1 MTFRIGISV
10 FAGLQPNPSRIRTQS
25 FSIRSLYRECSM
37 VADTDSKV
45 AWHRAQLKKN
55 RAALKQI
62 ETARFTV
69 GESADARAL
78 ERTKTQVTELQLKI
92 RESEQVIGQH
102 DKQARRPLA
111 TDLRSLSNVA
121 WRNWTGNGP
130 R

>member
-1 MTFRIGISV
+1 
-10 FAGLQPNPSRIRTQS
+10 
-25 FSIRSLYRECSM
+25 M
-37 VADTDSKV
+37 VADSDSRV

-69 GESADARAL
+69 GESAEAKAI
-78 ERTKTQVTELQLKI
+78 ERTKRQVAELQLKI
-92 RESEQVIGQH
+92 RESEQIIGQH
-102 DKQARRPLA
+102 DKQVRRPLT

>member
-1 MTFRIGISV
+1 
-10 FAGLQPNPSRIRTQS
+10 
-25 FSIRSLYRECSM
+25 M
-37 VADTDSKV
+37 VADSDSKV

-62 ETARFTV
+62 ETARFTI
-69 GESADARAL
+69 GESADARAI
-78 ERTKTQVTELQLKI
+78 ERSKRQVAELLLKI
-92 RESEQVIGQH
+92 RESEQVVGQH
-102 DKQARRPLA
+102 DKQTRRPLA

>member
-1 MTFRIGISV
+1 
-10 FAGLQPNPSRIRTQS
+10 
-25 FSIRSLYRECSM
+25 M
-37 VADTDSKV
+37 VADSDSKV

-55 RAALKQI
+55 RATLKQI

-69 GESADARAL
+69 GESADEKAI
-78 ERTKTQVTELQLKI
+78 ERTKRQVAELQVKI
-92 RESEQVIGQH
+92 RESEQLIAQH
-102 DKQARRPLA
+102 DKQTRRPLG

>member
-1 MTFRIGISV
+1 
-10 FAGLQPNPSRIRTQS
+10 
-25 FSIRSLYRECSM
+25 M
-37 VADTDSKV
+37 VADSDSKV

-55 RAALKQI
+55 RAVLKQI

-69 GESADARAL
+69 GESADGKAL
-78 ERTKTQVTELQLKI
+78 ELTKRQVAELQLKI
-92 RESEQVIGQH
+92 RESEQVIAQH
-102 DKQARRPLA
+102 DKQTRRPLA

>member
-1 MTFRIGISV
+1 
-10 FAGLQPNPSRIRTQS
+10 
-25 FSIRSLYRECSM
+25 M
-37 VADTDSKV
+37 VADSDSKV

-55 RAALKQI
+55 RTALKQI

-69 GESADARAL
+69 GESADAKAL
-78 ERTKTQVTELQLKI
+78 EHTKRQVAELQLKI
-92 RESEQVIGQH
+92 RESEHLIAQH
-102 DKQARRPLA
+102 DKQVRRPLA

>member
-1 MTFRIGISV
+1 
-10 FAGLQPNPSRIRTQS
+10 
-25 FSIRSLYRECSM
+25 M
-37 VADTDSKV
+37 VADSDSKV
-45 AWHRAQLKKN
+45 AWHRAQLGKN

-69 GESADARAL
+69 GESADAKAF
-78 ERTKTQVTELQLKI
+78 ERTRRQVAELRFKI

-111 TDLRSLSNVA
+111 TDLRSLSNVE
-121 WRNWTGNGP
+121 WHNWTGNGP

>member
-1 MTFRIGISV
+1 
-10 FAGLQPNPSRIRTQS
+10 
-25 FSIRSLYRECSM
+25 M

-121 WRNWTGNGP
+121 WHNWTGNGP

>member
-1 MTFRIGISV
+1 
-10 FAGLQPNPSRIRTQS
+10 
-25 FSIRSLYRECSM
+25 M
-37 VADTDSKV
+37 VADSDSRV

-69 GESADARAL
+69 GESADAKAI
-78 ERTKTQVTELQLKI
+78 ERTRRQVSELQLKI
-92 RESEQVIGQH
+92 RESEQIIGQH
-102 DKQARRPLA
+102 DKQVRRPLA

>member
-1 MTFRIGISV
+1 
-10 FAGLQPNPSRIRTQS
+10 
-25 FSIRSLYRECSM
+25 M
-37 VADTDSKV
+37 VADSDSRV

-69 GESADARAL
+69 GESADCRSI
-78 ERTKTQVTELQLKI
+78 ERTKRQVAELQLKI

-102 DKQARRPLA
+102 DKQVRRPLA